1 MMRNDAIICRLASLV
16 ILSIVGLVIVWEA
29 PQTLAETSRSEPT
42 IRDLLRGKAKEGQT
56 KAAEPNTAQLA
67 APDDPLGRGAPRSS
81 VRGFL
86 TAARNRNYAQAVEY
100 LDLRNLPVE
109 MEHEQGEELA
119 RQLRI
124 VLDRV
129 LWIDLDLLSSSPE
142 GNLDD
147 NLPEARDRV
156 GRIST
161 EGGKTYEILLQRVPR
176 EDGVVHL
183 EDIRRHGSRHSG
195 ALPGVRLWGFR
206 ANLSCMAVRRV
217 RVGSPPL
224 VVGDVHCAW
233 HGAVSG
239 GRVDHAVGRLRG
251 ESLPRRACQ
260 DFREVLFR
268 TVDAPPLDAVV
279 RTAGE
284 MVGSSVAARAIGQAR
299 PDQVIALAWFLVR
312 LVDWVQH
319 RVGVN
324 LDRKGF
330 SGVSESL
337 VPVAKVVKVLALAG
351 VMFLWLDN
359 IGYKVTALLVEFSIG
374 GIAVALASQ
383 KNLENIFGAVTLFM
397 SRPVKIGDMCRFGDK
412 MGTVEEIGLGA
423 TRIRTWERSVISIA
437 NAKFVS
443 MPIEN
448 LSKRDRFWYNPLLK
462 LRYETT
468 PGQLR
473 YIIVEIRKMLYAHP
487 KVLEEPLHVRFRGF
501 GDSSFNVQVFSYI
514 GVTDYKESLEVA
526 EDLNF
531 RIMDLVAEAG
541 SGFAVPAAIEYQLP
555 GPPLDEERARTVEAK
570 VEDWKSKQALYFP
583 NFPKDRI
590 AEVKDSLDYPPF
602 GSPEASVRL

>member
-1 MMRNDAIICRLASLV
+1 MFIAL
-16 ILSIVGLVIVWEA
+16 GLVLYPLALLITRSVVYVVSRFHTERAKTFARFFSGPLTLFLWE
-29 PQTLAETSRSEPT
+29 
-42 IRDLLRGKAKEGQT
+42 LL
-56 KAAEPNTAQLA
+56 
-67 APDDPLGRGAPRSS
+67 
-81 VRGFL
+81 
-86 TAARNRNYAQAVEY
+86 
-100 LDLRNLPVE
+100 
-109 MEHEQGEELA
+109 
-119 RQLRI
+119 
-124 VLDRV
+124 
-129 LWIDLDLLSSSPE
+129 
-142 GNLDD
+142 
-147 NLPEARDRV
+147 
-156 GRIST
+156 
-161 EGGKTYEILLQRVPR
+161 
-176 EDGVVHL
+176 
-183 EDIRRHGSRHSG
+183 
-195 ALPGVRLWGFR
+195 
-206 ANLSCMAVRRV
+206 
-217 RVGSPPL
+217 
-224 VVGDVHCAW
+224 
-233 HGAVSG
+233 
-239 GRVDHAVGRLRG
+239 
-251 ESLPRRACQ
+251 
-260 DFREVLFR
+260 
-268 TVDAPPLDAVV
+268 V

-284 MVGSSVAARAIGQAR
+284 MVGSSVAARTIGQAR
-299 PDQVIALAWFLVR
+299 PIQVIALAWFLVR
-312 LVDWVQH
+312 LVDWVLH

-337 VPVAKVVKVLALAG
+337 VPIAKVVKVLALAG

-359 IGYKVTALLVEFSIG
+359 MGFEVTALLVEFSIG
-374 GIAVALASQ
+374 GIALALASQ

-397 SRPVKIGDMCRFGDK
+397 SRPVKIGDLCRFGDK

-423 TRIRTWERSVISIA
+423 TRIRTWERTLISIA

-443 MPIEN
+443 MPIDN
-448 LSKRDRFWYNPLLK
+448 LSARDRFWYNPLLK

-468 PGQLR
+468 PAQLR

-531 RIMDLVAEAG
+531 RIMSLVAEAG

-555 GPPLDEERARTVEAK
+555 GPPLDEERARSVEAR

-602 GSPEASVRL
+602 GSPEAVVRS